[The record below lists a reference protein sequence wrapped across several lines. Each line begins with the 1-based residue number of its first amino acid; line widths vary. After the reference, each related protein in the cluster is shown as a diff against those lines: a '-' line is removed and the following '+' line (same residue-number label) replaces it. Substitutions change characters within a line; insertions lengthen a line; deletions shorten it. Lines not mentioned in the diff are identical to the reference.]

1 MTKREMTF
9 GWGWLAVQMLVLPSL
24 ISSIAAP
31 WGSAAVNFCYHLVSL
46 LAVTVIFHRYLKQ
59 ELRNFTAGFKKVL
72 PVIAVS
78 LAVYYVAGE
87 VLLCYVAGEV
97 LLCLITAIDP
107 GFRNVNDDSVAVLRQ
122 GNLALTAVMTVALA
136 PVSEECLFRGLI
148 FGCARKHS
156 RWAAY
161 DVSAVAFGALHV
173 MGYVGSFG
181 AVQLFLCFAQYLP
194 AGLVLAAAMEKTDS
208 IVTAMCIHAIIN
220 AVSMI
225 GIL

>member
-78 LAVYYVAGE
+78 LAVYYA
-87 VLLCYVAGEV
+87 AGEV
-97 LLCLITAIDP
+97 LLCLTTAIDP
-107 GFRNVNDDSVAVLRQ
+107 GFRNVNDDSIAVLRQ

-161 DVSAVAFGALHV
+161 VVSAAAFGALHV

-181 AVQLFLCFAQYLP
+181 AGQLLLCFAQYLP

-225 GIL
+225 GIM

>member
-31 WGSAAVNFCYHLVSL
+31 WGSAAVNFCYHLISL
-46 LAVTVIFHRYLKQ
+46 LAVTVIFRRYLKQ

-78 LAVYYVAGE
+78 LAVY
-87 VLLCYVAGEV
+87 YVAGEV

-161 DVSAVAFGALHV
+161 AISAAAFGALHV
-173 MGYVGSFG
+173 MGYVGSSG
-181 AVQLFLCFAQYLP
+181 ALQLLLCFLQYLP
-194 AGLVLAAAMEKTDS
+194 AGLVLAAAMEKTNS

>member
-87 VLLCYVAGEV
+87 VLLC
-97 LLCLITAIDP
+97 LITAIEP

-161 DVSAVAFGALHV
+161 VVSAVAFGALHV
-173 MGYVGSFG
+173 MGYVGFFG
-181 AVQLFLCFAQYLP
+181 AVQLLLCFLQYLP

-220 AVSMI
+220 AVSMM
-225 GIL
+225 GIM

>member
-31 WGSAAVNFCYHLVSL
+31 WGSTAVNFCYHLVSL

-87 VLLCYVAGEV
+87 VLLC
-97 LLCLITAIDP
+97 LITAIEP
-107 GFRNVNDDSVAVLRQ
+107 GFRNVNDDSVAALRQ

-148 FGCARKHS
+148 FGCARKQS

-161 DVSAVAFGALHV
+161 AISAAAFGALHV

-181 AVQLFLCFAQYLP
+181 VVRLLLCFAQYLP

>member
-1 MTKREMTF
+1 MTKREFTF
-9 GWGWLAVQMLVLPSL
+9 GWVWMAVQMTLLPSL
-24 ISSIAAP
+24 VSSIAAP

-59 ELRNFTAGFKKVL
+59 ELRNFIAGFKKVL

-78 LAVYYVAGE
+78 LAVY
-87 VLLCYVAGEV
+87 YVAGEV

-148 FGCARKHS
+148 FGCVRKHS

-161 DVSAVAFGALHV
+161 LVSAVAFGALHV
-173 MGYVGSFG
+173 MGYVGSVG
-181 AVQLFLCFAQYLP
+181 AVQLLLCFAQYLP
-194 AGLVLAAAMEKTDS
+194 AGLVLAAAMEKTNS

-225 GIL
+225 GIM

>member
-46 LAVTVIFHRYLKQ
+46 LAVTVIFRRYLKQ

-72 PVIAVS
+72 PVIAVT
-78 LAVYYVAGE
+78 LAVY
-87 VLLCYVAGEV
+87 YVAGEV

-122 GNLALTAVMTVALA
+122 GNLALTAGGGLWGTARHGLCGFLWGGAAFAVLC
-136 PVSEECLFRGLI
+136 PVSPGGAGAGSCHGEDEQHRDCHVHPRHHQRRVHDWDFI
-148 FGCARKHS
+148 NDVITQ
-156 RWAAY
+156 AA
-161 DVSAVAFGALHV
+161 
-173 MGYVGSFG
+173 
-181 AVQLFLCFAQYLP
+181 QPPWLP
-194 AGLVLAAAMEKTDS
+194 P
-208 IVTAMCIHAIIN
+208 HP
-220 AVSMI
+220 
-225 GIL
+225 

>member
-31 WGSAAVNFCYHLVSL
+31 WGSTAVNFCYHLASL

-87 VLLCYVAGEV
+87 VLLC
-97 LLCLITAIDP
+97 LITAIEP

-161 DVSAVAFGALHV
+161 AISAAAFGALHV

-181 AVQLFLCFAQYLP
+181 AVQLLLCFAQYLP

-225 GIL
+225 GIM

>member
-78 LAVYYVAGE
+78 LAVYYV
-87 VLLCYVAGEV
+87 VGEV
-97 LLCLITAIDP
+97 LLCLITAIEP
-107 GFRNVNDDSVAVLRQ
+107 GFRNVNDDSVAALRQ

-161 DVSAVAFGALHV
+161 AISAAAFGALHV

-181 AVQLFLCFAQYLP
+181 AAQLLLCFLQYLP
-194 AGLVLAAAMEKTDS
+194 AGLVLAAAMEKTNS

-220 AVSMI
+220 AVSMM
-225 GIL
+225 GIM

>member
-31 WGSAAVNFCYHLVSL
+31 WGSTAVNFCYHLVSL
-46 LAVTVIFHRYLKQ
+46 LAVTVIFHRYLKR

-87 VLLCYVAGEV
+87 VLLC
-97 LLCLITAIDP
+97 LITAIEP

-161 DVSAVAFGALHV
+161 VVSAAAF
-173 MGYVGSFG
+173 VGSFG
-181 AVQLFLCFAQYLP
+181 AVQLLLCFAQYLP

>member
-9 GWGWLAVQMLVLPSL
+9 GWCWLAVQMLLLPSL
-24 ISSIAAP
+24 VSSIAAP
-31 WGSAAVNFCYHLVSL
+31 WGSAAVNFCYHLISL
-46 LAVTVIFHRYLKQ
+46 LAVILIFHRYLKQ
-59 ELRNFTAGFKKVL
+59 ECRQFAAGIKRIL

-78 LAVYYVAGE
+78 LAVYYAAGE
-87 VLLCYVAGEV
+87 VLLH
-97 LLCLITAIDP
+97 LITAIDP
-107 GFRNVNDDSVAVLRQ
+107 GFRNVNDVSIAVLRQ

-148 FGCARKHS
+148 FGSARQVN

-161 DVSAVAFGALHV
+161 AISAAAFAALHV

-181 AVQLFLCFAQYLP
+181 AVRLLLCFVQYLP
-194 AGLVLAAAMEKTDS
+194 AGLILAAAMEKTNS
-208 IVTAMCIHAIIN
+208 IVTSMCIHCIIN

>member
-31 WGSAAVNFCYHLVSL
+31 WGSAAVNFGYHLVSL
-46 LAVTVIFHRYLKQ
+46 LAVTAIFHRYLRQ
-59 ELRNFTAGFKKVL
+59 ELRQFTAGFKKVL

-87 VLLCYVAGEV
+87 VLLC
-97 LLCLITAIDP
+97 LITAIDP
-107 GFRNVNDDSVAVLRQ
+107 GFRNVNDDSIAVLRQ

-161 DVSAVAFGALHV
+161 VISAAAFGALHV

-181 AVQLFLCFAQYLP
+181 AVQLLLCFVQYLP
-194 AGLVLAAAMEKTDS
+194 AGLVLAAAMEKTNS

>member
-46 LAVTVIFHRYLKQ
+46 LAVTVIFRRYLKQ

-78 LAVYYVAGE
+78 LAVY
-87 VLLCYVAGEV
+87 YVAGEV

-161 DVSAVAFGALHV
+161 VVSAVAFGALHV

-181 AVQLFLCFAQYLP
+181 AVKLLLCFAQYLP

>member
-24 ISSIAAP
+24 VSSIAAP
-31 WGSAAVNFCYHLVSL
+31 WGSAAVNFSYHLVSL

-59 ELRNFTAGFKKVL
+59 ELRQFTAGFKKVL

-78 LAVYYVAGE
+78 LTVY
-87 VLLCYVAGEV
+87 YVAGEV

-107 GFRNVNDDSVAVLRQ
+107 GFRNVNDDSIAVLRQ

-148 FGCARKHS
+148 FGCARKHN

-161 DVSAVAFGALHV
+161 AISAAAFGTLHV

-181 AVQLFLCFAQYLP
+181 AVQLLLCFVQYLP
-194 AGLVLAAAMEKTDS
+194 AGLVLAAAMEKTNS
-208 IVTAMCIHAIIN
+208 IVTAMCIHATIN

-225 GIL
+225 GIM

>member
-31 WGSAAVNFCYHLVSL
+31 WGSAAVNFCYHLASL

-72 PVIAVS
+72 P
-78 LAVYYVAGE
+78 
-87 VLLCYVAGEV
+87 V

-161 DVSAVAFGALHV
+161 VVSAVAFGALHV

-181 AVQLFLCFAQYLP
+181 AVQLLLCFAQYLP

>member
-1 MTKREMTF
+1 MTKREFTF
-9 GWGWLAVQMLVLPSL
+9 GWVWMAVQMTLLPSL

-31 WGSAAVNFCYHLVSL
+31 WGSAAVNFGYHLVSL
-46 LAVTVIFHRYLKQ
+46 LAVTAIFRRYLKR
-59 ELRNFTAGFKKVL
+59 ELCQFTAGFKKVL

-87 VLLCYVAGEV
+87 VLLC
-97 LLCLITAIDP
+97 LITAIDP
-107 GFRNVNDDSVAVLRQ
+107 GFRNVNDDSIAVLRQ

-161 DVSAVAFGALHV
+161 VVSAAAFGALHV

-181 AVQLFLCFAQYLP
+181 VVQLLLCFVQYLP
-194 AGLVLAAAMEKTDS
+194 AGLVLAAAMEKTNS

>member
-1 MTKREMTF
+1 M
-9 GWGWLAVQMLVLPSL
+9 
-24 ISSIAAP
+24 
-31 WGSAAVNFCYHLVSL
+31 
-46 LAVTVIFHRYLKQ
+46 
-59 ELRNFTAGFKKVL
+59 
-72 PVIAVS
+72 
-78 LAVYYVAGE
+78 
-87 VLLCYVAGEV
+87 
-97 LLCLITAIDP
+97 ITAIDP

-122 GNLALTAVMTVALA
+122 GNLALTGLMTVVLA

-161 DVSAVAFGALHV
+161 VVSAAAFGALHV

-181 AVQLFLCFAQYLP
+181 AVQLLLCFLQYLP

-208 IVTAMCIHAIIN
+208 IVTAMCIHAINN

-225 GIL
+225 GIM

>member
-31 WGSAAVNFCYHLVSL
+31 WGSVAVNFCYHLISV

-59 ELRNFTAGFKKVL
+59 EVRQFTAGIKRVL

-87 VLLCYVAGEV
+87 VLLY
-97 LLCLITAIDP
+97 LITAIDP
-107 GFRNVNDDSVAVLRQ
+107 GFRNVNDDSIAVLRQ
-122 GNLALTAVMTVALA
+122 GNLALTAVMTVVLA

-148 FGCARKHS
+148 FGSARRVS

-161 DVSAVAFGALHV
+161 AISAAAFAALHV

-181 AVQLFLCFAQYLP
+181 ALQLLLCFVQYLP
-194 AGLVLAAAMEKTDS
+194 AGLVLAAAMEKTNS
-208 IVTAMCIHAIIN
+208 IVTAMCIHCIIN

>member
-31 WGSAAVNFCYHLVSL
+31 WGSAAVNFGYHLVSL

-78 LAVYYVAGE
+78 LAVYYV
-87 VLLCYVAGEV
+87 VGEV
-97 LLCLITAIDP
+97 LLCLITAIEP

-161 DVSAVAFGALHV
+161 VVSAVAFGALHV

-181 AVQLFLCFAQYLP
+181 TVQLLLCFAQYLP

-225 GIL
+225 GIM

>member
-59 ELRNFTAGFKKVL
+59 ELWNFTAGFKKVL

-78 LAVYYVAGE
+78 LAVY
-87 VLLCYVAGEV
+87 YVAGEV

-161 DVSAVAFGALHV
+161 VVSAVAFGALHV
-173 MGYVGSFG
+173 MGYVGSVG
-181 AVQLFLCFAQYLP
+181 AVQLLLCFAQYLP

>member
-31 WGSAAVNFCYHLVSL
+31 WGSTAVNFCYHLVSL

-87 VLLCYVAGEV
+87 VLLC
-97 LLCLITAIDP
+97 LITAIEP

-122 GNLALTAVMTVALA
+122 GNLVLTAVMTVALA

-148 FGCARKHS
+148 FGCARKQS

-161 DVSAVAFGALHV
+161 AISAAAFGALHV

-181 AVQLFLCFAQYLP
+181 AVQLLLCFAQYLP
-194 AGLVLAAAMEKTDS
+194 AGLVLAAAMEKTNS

-225 GIL
+225 GIM

>member
-87 VLLCYVAGEV
+87 VLLC
-97 LLCLITAIDP
+97 LITAIDP
-107 GFRNVNDDSVAVLRQ
+107 GFRNVNDDSVAALRQ
-122 GNLALTAVMTVALA
+122 GNLALTAVMTMALA

-161 DVSAVAFGALHV
+161 AISAAAFGALHV
-173 MGYVGSFG
+173 MGYVGSVG
-181 AVQLFLCFAQYLP
+181 AVQLLLCFAQYLP

>member
-9 GWGWLAVQMLVLPSL
+9 GWGWLAVQMLLLPSL
-24 ISSIAAP
+24 VSSIAAP

-46 LAVTVIFHRYLKQ
+46 LAVILIFHRYLKQ
-59 ELRNFTAGFKKVL
+59 ELRNFTAGIKRIL

-78 LAVYYVAGE
+78 LAVYYAAGE
-87 VLLCYVAGEV
+87 VLLY
-97 LLCLITAIDP
+97 LITAIDP
-107 GFRNVNDDSVAVLRQ
+107 GFRNVNDDSIAVLRQ

-148 FGCARKHS
+148 FGSARRVN
-156 RWAAY
+156 RWPAYAISAA
-161 DVSAVAFGALHV
+161 AFAALHV
-173 MGYVGSFG
+173 IGYVGNFG
-181 AVQLFLCFAQYLP
+181 AVRLVLCFVQYLP
-194 AGLVLAAAMEKTDS
+194 AGLILAAAMEKTNS
-208 IVTAMCIHAIIN
+208 IVTAMCIHCIIN

>member
-1 MTKREMTF
+1 MTKREVTF

-87 VLLCYVAGEV
+87 VLLC
-97 LLCLITAIDP
+97 LITAIDP

-161 DVSAVAFGALHV
+161 VVSAVAFGALHV

-181 AVQLFLCFAQYLP
+181 AAQLLLCFAQYLP